1 MLLID
6 NLLMLPVKGFIGV
19 FKKIHEMAD
28 MELSE
33 GHIQEEL
40 VALQLRLEV
49 GEINREEYD
58 TAEEKLLEQLDELR
72 R

>member
-28 MELSE
+28 RELSE

-40 VALQLRLEV
+40 VALQLRFEL

-58 TAEEKLLEQLDELR
+58 TAEEKLLEQLNELR